1 MPNLAPYNLIL
12 QVAEI
17 WVAPV
22 GTAFPSVAL
31 ATPAGPWALLGNAGR
46 LDYDT
51 DGVHVIMEHS
61 TQGFMGSGSTMD
73 RKVARVSESIRA
85 TVKLADMSL
94 EALSYA
100 LNNNAITTVAAGSGT
115 PGTKAINLYQGPDV
129 ATFACL
135 IRGFTPYSGDATSFM
150 HVEMPNVYNA
160 DGWDIAQQKGVA
172 WAYTLNL
179 RGLIDP
185 ANPSSANRAG
195 RIIAYSATPL

>member
-22 GTAFPSVAL
+22 GTAFPLVSVA
-31 ATPAGPWALLGNAGR
+31 TPSGPWALLGNAGR

-51 DGVHVIMEHS
+51 DGVHIIMEQS
-61 TQGFMGSGSTMD
+61 VQGFMGSGSTMD
-73 RKVARVSESIRA
+73 RKVARVSEAVRA

-100 LNNNAITTVAAGSGT
+100 LNGNAITTVAAGSGT
-115 PGTKAINLYQGPDV
+115 AGTKAINLYQGPDV
-129 ATFACL
+129 ATFAAC
-135 IRGFTPYSGDATSFM
+135 IRGYSPYSGDANSFSQF
-150 HVEMPNVYNA
+150 EMPNVCNA

-185 ANPSSANRAG
+185 ANPSNAARAG
-195 RIIAYSATPL
+195 RLISYSATPL

>member
-1 MPNLAPYNLIL
+1 MPNLAPYNLIM

-22 GTAFPSVAL
+22 GTVFPDIDDD
-31 ATPAGPWALLGNAGR
+31 TPDSPWALLGNAGR

-51 DGVHVIMEHS
+51 DGVHIIMEQS
-61 TQGFMGSGSTMD
+61 IQGFMGSGSTMD
-73 RKVARVSESIRA
+73 RKVARVSEAVRA

-94 EALSYA
+94 ETLSYA
-100 LNNNAITTVAAGSGT
+100 LNGNSITTVAAGSGT

-129 ATFACL
+129 ATFAAC
-135 IRGFTPYSGDATSFM
+135 IRGYSPYSGDANSFGQF
-150 HVEMPNVYNA
+150 EIPNAYNA

-185 ANPSSANRAG
+185 NNATSAGRAG
-195 RIIAYSATPL
+195 RLITYSATPL